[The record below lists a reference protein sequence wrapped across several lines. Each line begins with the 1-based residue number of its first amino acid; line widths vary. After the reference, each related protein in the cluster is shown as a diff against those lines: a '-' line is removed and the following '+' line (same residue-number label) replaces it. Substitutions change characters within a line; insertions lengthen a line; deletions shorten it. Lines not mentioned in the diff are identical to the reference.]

1 MQLIKL
7 NFEQEIALFLLSKFR
22 KEMKF
27 INYFFQV
34 VVPQILDYFKENKEV
49 IPNYLIL
56 EVLIKNKQYQ
66 EQIEKILELSKEENK
81 K

>member
-1 MQLIKL
+1 MWIKYYTYMVPGK
-7 NFEQEIALFLLSKFR
+7 I
-22 KEMKF
+22 

-56 EVLIKNKQYQ
+56 EILRKDKQYQ

-81 K
+81 KEENKKEERKI

>member
-1 MQLIKL
+1 
-7 NFEQEIALFLLSKFR
+7 
-22 KEMKF
+22 MKI

-56 EVLIKNKQYQ
+56 EVLKKDKQYQ
-66 EQIEKILELSKEENK
+66 EQIEKILELFKEENK
-81 K
+81 NNQKGK

>member
-1 MQLIKL
+1 M
-7 NFEQEIALFLLSKFR
+7 LSKFR
-22 KEMKF
+22 KEMKI

-49 IPNYLIL
+49 IPNYLML
-56 EVLIKNKQYQ
+56 EVLRKDKQYQ

-81 K
+81 NNQKGK

>member
-1 MQLIKL
+1 M
-7 NFEQEIALFLLSKFR
+7 
-22 KEMKF
+22 
-27 INYFFQV
+27 NYFFQV

-56 EVLIKNKQYQ
+56 EILRKDKQYQ

-81 K
+81 NNQKGK

>member
-1 MQLIKL
+1 
-7 NFEQEIALFLLSKFR
+7 
-22 KEMKF
+22 MKI

-34 VVPQILDYFKENKEV
+34 VVPQILDYFRENKEV

-56 EVLIKNKQYQ
+56 EVLRKDKQYQ

-81 K
+81 NNQKGK

>member
-1 MQLIKL
+1 MVPGKI
-7 NFEQEIALFLLSKFR
+7 
-22 KEMKF
+22 

-49 IPNYLIL
+49 IPNYLML
-56 EVLIKNKQYQ
+56 EVLKKDKQYQ

-81 K
+81 NNQKGK

>member
-1 MQLIKL
+1 M
-7 NFEQEIALFLLSKFR
+7 LSKFR
-22 KEMKF
+22 KEAKLLTT
-27 INYFFQV
+27 FFQV

-56 EVLIKNKQYQ
+56 EVLRKDKQYQ

-81 K
+81 NNQKGK

>member
-1 MQLIKL
+1 
-7 NFEQEIALFLLSKFR
+7 
-22 KEMKF
+22 MKI

-49 IPNYLIL
+49 IPNYLML
-56 EVLIKNKQYQ
+56 EVLRKDKQYQ

-81 K
+81 NNQKGK